1 MVQRGVRRL
10 NDRFSTHNRFPFSF
24 FFFPFLLSS
33 SLVSFFDTPGS
44 VKTLEVF
51 QSDGISSELP
61 LEPRFTNFPE
71 PHSLF
76 FLLRKK
82 KRAHDQGWQA
92 LVPTRGLHQKEP
104 RKKIHILC
112 CRSTTSIHLSI
123 GVWHQS
129 QLSHCDWRHEAK
141 KECELR

>member
-1 MVQRGVRRL
+1 MIDSAL
-10 NDRFSTHNRFPFSF
+10 TIFFLFFLFIFSF
-24 FFFPFLLSS
+24 HFLNSI
-33 SLVSFFDTPGS
+33 FFDTPGS

-82 KRAHDQGWQA
+82 KRAHDQGWQR
-92 LVPTRGLHQKEP
+92 LYQQEVFTKKET
-104 RKKIHILC
+104 KKYFIPFPFNKKHPLLD
-112 CRSTTSIHLSI
+112 CRLAPK
-123 GVWHQS
+123 
-129 QLSHCDWRHEAK
+129 QLGHCDWRHGV
-141 KECELR
+141 